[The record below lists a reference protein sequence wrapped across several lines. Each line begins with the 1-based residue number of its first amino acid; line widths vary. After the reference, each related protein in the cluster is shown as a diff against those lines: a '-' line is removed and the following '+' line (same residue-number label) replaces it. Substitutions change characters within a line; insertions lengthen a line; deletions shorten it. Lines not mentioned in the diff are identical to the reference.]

1 MEMAIEGSHEIP
13 SRTAPAADSTI
24 AHQDERSVS
33 KGPDIWAEQ
42 VKMRSSEC
50 SSLVVVVGAQW
61 GDEGKGKLVDILSAR
76 ADVCARFNGGHNAGH
91 TLEVD
96 GVRYGMHLLPCGIFH
111 TRTVGVI
118 GNGVVIHLKSL
129 IAELEQIQT
138 IHPDALN
145 RLLISSRAHLLFD
158 IHQKIDGLQEEA
170 KAKVGDAIG
179 TTRRGIGPCYA
190 TKALRTGVR
199 VGDLLNFEVFEMKYT
214 RLVQELKERYRLD
227 FDEREELERHRHY
240 ANIFGERITD
250 TVSFMRKCVSERK
263 RVLVE
268 GANATLLDLD
278 FGTYP
283 YVTSSSTTVGGVC
296 TGLGVPPRFIGISIG
311 VVKAYTTR
319 VGEGPFPTEL
329 TDATGLHLR
338 EKGGEY
344 GTTTGRPRRCGWIDI
359 PALVYTAQINCFDCV
374 NLTKL
379 DVLSG
384 LKELKICIAYKN
396 KETSTIMPPG
406 EFPCSAEEFSLVEPV
421 YESMSGWDGSLE
433 LCRTSADLPEAAQ
446 AYVRRLEQLL
456 CVQCRWIGVG
466 PGRDDTIEV
475 PVA

>member
-1 MEMAIEGSHEIP
+1 MAVSVEGS
-13 SRTAPAADSTI
+13 
-24 AHQDERSVS
+24 QDERHLSNCH
-33 KGPDIWAEQ
+33 DIWAER
-42 VKMRSSEC
+42 VKQCHGEGSP
-50 SSLVVVVGAQW
+50 LVVVVGAQW

-91 TLEVD
+91 TLEID

-111 TRTVGVI
+111 THTIGVI
-118 GNGVVIHLKSL
+118 GNGMVIHLKSL
-129 IAELEQIQT
+129 LSELEQIQK
-138 IHPDALN
+138 INPDALN

-190 TKALRTGVR
+190 TKALRSGIR
-199 VGDLLNFEVFEMKYT
+199 VGELLNFKVFETKYS
-214 RLVQELKERYRLD
+214 RLVQELKEQYRLE
-227 FDEREELERHRHY
+227 FDDKEELERHRRY
-240 ANIFGERITD
+240 ASILAERITD
-250 TVSFMRKCVSERK
+250 TAAYIRKSVNERK
-263 RVLVE
+263 RILVE
-268 GANATLLDLD
+268 GANAALLDVD

-283 YVTSSSTTVGGVC
+283 YVTSSNTTVGGVC
-296 TGLGVPPRFIGISIG
+296 TGLGIPPRFIGLSVG

-329 TDATGLHLR
+329 TDAIGLHLR

-359 PALVYTAQINCFDCV
+359 PALVYTAQINCFDCI

-379 DVLSG
+379 DVLSE
-384 LKELKICIAYKN
+384 LKELKICISYKN
-396 KETSTIMPPG
+396 KETSAIVAPG
-406 EFPCSAEEFSLVEPV
+406 EFPCSAEEFSLLEPV
-421 YESMSGWDGSLE
+421 YESMAGWNGSLE
-433 LCRTSADLPEAAQ
+433 KCKTLEDLPEAAK
-446 AYVRRLEQLL
+446 AYVRRIEQLL
-456 CVQCRWIGVG
+456 SVQCRWIGVG

-475 PVA
+475 PAA